1 MATWNREE
9 QGIVS
14 DYQNGKIS
22 ERAAECARRNE
33 QGFKHNWTVEQHEA
47 ALIAKAISLIA
58 ASTPAAKSPSGQNR
72 GTYNTGCGFYG
83 TAKDAARGFDGIE

>member
-14 DYQNGKIS
+14 DYQNGKIT
-22 ERAAECARRNE
+22 ERAVEYARRNE
-33 QGFKHNWTVEQHEA
+33 QGFKHNWTVAQHEA
-47 ALIAKAISLIA
+47 ALIAKAESLIA
-58 ASTPAAKSPSGQNR
+58 ASEPANNKQSNGR
-72 GTYNTGCGFYG
+72 TYNTGYGFYG